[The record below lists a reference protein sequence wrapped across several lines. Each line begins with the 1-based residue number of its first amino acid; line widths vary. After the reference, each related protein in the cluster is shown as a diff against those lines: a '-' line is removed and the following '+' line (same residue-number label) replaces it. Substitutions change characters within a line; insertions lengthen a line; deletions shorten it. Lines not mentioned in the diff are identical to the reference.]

1 LAAIWLPPAESGIRF
16 GVDRICSQLIDLT
29 HILVGKA
36 ASALPEHAVAP
47 KHGGKSAG
55 LQPGGHQFL
64 GRKEEIAF
72 R

>member
-1 LAAIWLPPAESGIRF
+1 VAAIWRPPAESGIRF
-16 GVDRICSQLIDLT
+16 GVNRISSQLIDLK
-29 HILVGKA
+29 HVLVGNA
-36 ASALPEHAVAP
+36 ASALPRHAVDP

-55 LQPGGHQFL
+55 LQPGGHHFL